1 MGREID
7 VYAVGHH
14 SRRGYFLIREKGKPD
29 YRVAKPADVTL
40 LEAVKIIAAAN
51 EADSVHIVL
60 NNNPTKKPK
69 IEVFAHLPL
78 DETCKIEYSISNSV
92 QAESPAKSPADIA
105 ASIPESEASTG
116 SEKKLPRDANAVQAE
131 STAKSSADIAASP
144 ADIVASPAEIAASTP
159 ESEAGTGSEKKAP
172 REAA

>member
-1 MGREID
+1 MSREID
-7 VYAVGHH
+7 VYAIGQH
-14 SRRGYFLIREKGKPD
+14 SRGYFLVREQGKPD
-29 YRVAKPADVTL
+29 YRVAKPADMTL

-60 NNNPTKKPK
+60 NNNPTKKPQ

-78 DETCKIEYSISNSV
+78 DEACKVEYSISNSV
-92 QAESPAKSPADIA
+92 H
-105 ASIPESEASTG
+105 
-116 SEKKLPRDANAVQAE
+116 AE

-144 ADIVASPAEIAASTP
+144 ADLVASPADIVAPPAEAPPAEIAASPTDIVASPADTTASPP
-159 ESEAGTGSEKKAP
+159 ESEPGTGSEKKAS